1 MDSPRDPGRG
11 GFTMVEVIISII
23 ILALGVLGMAGT
35 TMLVVRQTTLARVMT
50 ERSVALQSV
59 VERVQATNFD
69 NLASGSDSLGVFRMT
84 WSSTSES
91 SQSKLVRI
99 ITVGPGVKTA
109 TGAGFPVLTTG
120 VADTFQYRVIRR

>member
-1 MDSPRDPGRG
+1 
-11 GFTMVEVIISII
+11 MVEVIIAMV
-23 ILALGVLGMAGT
+23 ILAIGVLGMAGT

-50 ERSVALQSV
+50 ERSLALQSV
-59 VERVQATNFD
+59 VELVQRTSFD
-69 NLASGSDSLGVFRMT
+69 NVATGSDSLGVFRMT

-99 ITVGPGVKTA
+99 ITTGPGVKTA
-109 TGAGFPVLTTG
+109 AGSFPMLTGN